1 MFRTLFGYILSVE
14 NIMYLRSK
22 LIAIA
27 LCLRG
32 QRAEGRGQ
40 RLQTLAHRE
49 AASRNRPNLV
59 IITLSTRL
67 NSSFRTLLLSRTSSR
82 S

>member
-40 RLQTLAHRE
+40 RAEVT
-49 AASRNRPNLV
+49 NF
-59 IITLSTRL
+59 ST
-67 NSSFRTLLLSRTSSR
+67 
-82 S
+82 